1 MPGPNDFAAA
11 RVTDAASVASELALR
26 RQAAAG
32 HYGAASHAVALSAI
46 REIIS
51 MSTTA
56 LTFAPRE
63 VSIERRID
71 GTLVLSS
78 PLEWTPCDWR
88 ITDFLPRWANA
99 VPDRVFL
106 AQRNAKGG
114 WDEITYSEA
123 WSQVQ
128 AVGQSLI
135 DMGAKPA
142 DKLAV
147 LSGNSIENAVISFA
161 AMSIGVIL
169 APISPNYTLMPGG
182 LARLKDVAEVLRPSF
197 VFVQS
202 GRDFSAGRAI
212 PELAAATW
220 ISVDGAPDTVPFQAL
235 TARTGNEGFERA
247 SRVVPCEAV
256 AKILFTS
263 GSTGFPKGVLNTHRM
278 MASSLQMGSLLVS
291 PPAVP
296 VQVEWLPWHHTMGS
310 NVILH
315 GILKNGGTLYI
326 DDGRPLPQLF
336 HKTVANLREISPT
349 AMFNV
354 PAGYNLL
361 CDAIENDLDLGA
373 SVFKRMDRL
382 SYAGAAIS
390 QGTLEKLYRLTFA
403 VTGRRIPV
411 MSGYGTTETA
421 PTISSTHWATDQP
434 GEIGLPAPGL
444 QLKLIPVSD
453 TYEARVKGPN
463 VTPGYL
469 ERPDLTERA
478 FDEEGFYRIGDT
490 VSFLDPQKPELG
502 LRFTGRIS
510 ENFKLANGTWVSI
523 GNMRAAILAA
533 TRGVLL
539 DIVVAGENREA
550 CALLCWLNP
559 TEAARVSKSLAADPT
574 CDPFVIQFLRDRFQE
589 YNETVGSSER
599 VCSFS
604 LLKDPP
610 SMAAGEITDK
620 AYVNQRA
627 VLKVRSE
634 QVERLYSNEPGR
646 DVVRV

>member
-1 MPGPNDFAAA
+1 
-11 RVTDAASVASELALR
+11 
-26 RQAAAG
+26 
-32 HYGAASHAVALSAI
+32 
-46 REIIS
+46 
-51 MSTTA
+51 MSTKA
-56 LTFAPRE
+56 LTFAPKD
-63 VSIERRID
+63 VWIARRTD
-71 GTLVLSS
+71 GTLILSS
-78 PLEWTPCDWR
+78 PIQLGECDWR
-88 ITDFLPRWANA
+88 ITDFLPIWANS
-99 VPDRVFL
+99 VPDRIFL

-114 WDEITYSEA
+114 WDEITYGEA

-135 DMGAKPA
+135 DMGAKPG

-182 LARLKDVAEVLRPSF
+182 LARLKDVAEALRPNF

-202 GRDFSAGRAI
+202 GSDYSAGRSIA
-212 PELAAATW
+212 ELAAATW
-220 ISVDGAPDTVPFQAL
+220 ISVDGAPDTVSFQAM
-235 TARTGNEGFERA
+235 TAMNGSDGFQRA
-247 SRVVPCEAV
+247 SSAVSCDAV

-291 PPAVP
+291 PPDTP

-315 GILKNGGTLYI
+315 SILKNGGTLYI

-361 CDAIENDLDLGA
+361 CDAIEKDPELGA
-373 SVFKRMDRL
+373 SVFKRMDRM

-390 QGTLEKLYRLTFA
+390 QGTLEKLYRLTFSI
-403 VTGRRIPV
+403 TGRRIPV

-421 PTISSTHWATDQP
+421 PTISTTHWATDQP

-469 ERPDLTERA
+469 GRPDLTEKA

-490 VSFLDPQKPELG
+490 VSFLDPEKPELG

-533 TRGVLL
+533 TRGMLL
-539 DIVVAGENREA
+539 DVVIAGENRES
-550 CALLCWLNP
+550 CALLCWLNS
-559 TEAARVSKSLAADPT
+559 TEAARISESPGSDLT
-574 CDPFVIQFLRDRFQE
+574 CDADVIEFLRQRFRE
-589 YNETVGSSER
+589 YNEAVGSSER
-599 VCSFS
+599 ICSFS
-604 LLKDPP
+604 LLKEPA

-627 VLKVRSE
+627 VLKHRSE
-634 QVERLYSNEPGR
+634 QVERLYCNETSR
-646 DVVRV
+646 DVIRV

>member
-1 MPGPNDFAAA
+1 MSTKALMFAA
-11 RVTDAASVASELALR
+11 REL
-26 RQAAAG
+26 
-32 HYGAASHAVALSAI
+32 
-46 REIIS
+46 
-51 MSTTA
+51 
-56 LTFAPRE
+56 
-63 VSIERRID
+63 SIERRTD

-78 PLEWTPCDWR
+78 PLELGKCDWR
-88 ITDFLPRWANA
+88 ITDFLPSWAHS
-99 VPDRVFL
+99 VPDRIFL
-106 AQRNAKGG
+106 AQRNANGE
-114 WDEITYSEA
+114 WDEITYGEA

-142 DKLAV
+142 DKLAI

-182 LARLKDVAEVLRPSF
+182 LARLKDIAETLRPNF

-202 GRDFSAGRAI
+202 GRDYSAGRSI

-220 ISVDGAPDTVPFQAL
+220 ISVDGAPDTVPFGAM
-235 TARTGNEGFERA
+235 TSRTESEGFADA
-247 SRVVPCEAV
+247 SRAVSCDAV

-278 MASSLQMGSLLVS
+278 MASSLQMASLLVS
-291 PPAVP
+291 PPDAP

-336 HKTVANLREISPT
+336 HKTIANLKEISPT

-361 CDAIENDLDLGA
+361 CEAIEIDLDLGA

-390 QGTLEKLYRLTFA
+390 QGTLEKLYRLTSSI
-403 VTGRRIPV
+403 TGRRIPV

-421 PTISSTHWATDQP
+421 PTISTTHWATDQP

-469 ERPDLTERA
+469 GRPDLTEKA

-539 DIVVAGENREA
+539 DIVIAGENCES

-559 TEAARVSKSLAADPT
+559 TEAARISKTPASDLT
-574 CDPFVIQFLRDRFQE
+574 CDPLVVQFLKNRLQE
-589 YNETVGSSER
+589 YNEAVGSSER
-599 VCSFS
+599 IYSFA

-610 SMAAGEITDK
+610 SLAAGEITDK

-627 VLKVRSE
+627 VLKNRSE
-634 QVERLYSNEPGR
+634 QVERLYWNEPDR
-646 DVVRV
+646 DVIRV

>member
-1 MPGPNDFAAA
+1 
-11 RVTDAASVASELALR
+11 
-26 RQAAAG
+26 
-32 HYGAASHAVALSAI
+32 
-46 REIIS
+46 
-51 MSTTA
+51 MSTKA

-63 VSIERRID
+63 LCIERRTD
-71 GTLVLSS
+71 GTLILSS
-78 PLEWTPCDWR
+78 PVELGECAWR
-88 ITDFLPRWANA
+88 ITDFLPTWANS
-99 VPDRVFL
+99 VPDRIFL
-106 AQRNAKGG
+106 AQRNARGG
-114 WDEITYSEA
+114 WDEITYGEA

-182 LARLKDVAEVLRPSF
+182 LARLKDVAEALRPNF
-197 VFVQS
+197 AFVQN
-202 GRDFSAGRAI
+202 GRDFSAGRSIA
-212 PELAAATW
+212 ELAAATW
-220 ISVDGAPDTVPFQAL
+220 ISVDGAPDTVPFHAM
-235 TARTGNEGFERA
+235 TAMSGSDGFERA
-247 SRVVPCEAV
+247 SSAVSSDAV

-291 PPAVP
+291 PPDTP

-315 GILKNGGTLYI
+315 SILKNGGTLYI

-336 HKTVANLREISPT
+336 HKTIANLREISPT

-354 PAGYNLL
+354 PAGYSLL
-361 CDAIENDLDLGA
+361 CDAIENDHELGA
-373 SVFKRMDRL
+373 SVFKRMDRM

-390 QGTLEKLYRLTFA
+390 GGTLEKLYRLTSSI
-403 VTGRRIPV
+403 TGRRIPV

-421 PTISSTHWATDQP
+421 PTISTTHWATDQP

-453 TYEARVKGPN
+453 TYEARVRGPN

-469 ERPDLTERA
+469 GRPDLTEKA

-490 VSFLDPQKPELG
+490 VSFLDPEKPELG

-539 DIVVAGENREA
+539 DIVVAGENRES

-559 TEAARVSKSLAADPT
+559 TEAARISKSSGSDLT
-574 CDPFVIQFLRDRFQE
+574 CDADVVEFLKQRFRE

-599 VCSFS
+599 ICSFS
-604 LLKDPP
+604 LLKEPA

-627 VLKVRSE
+627 VLKHRSE
-634 QVERLYSNEPGR
+634 QVERLYCNEASR
-646 DVVRV
+646 DVIRV

>member
-1 MPGPNDFAAA
+1 
-11 RVTDAASVASELALR
+11 
-26 RQAAAG
+26 
-32 HYGAASHAVALSAI
+32 
-46 REIIS
+46 
-51 MSTTA
+51 MSTHK

-63 VSIERRID
+63 LSIDTRSD
-71 GTLVLSS
+71 GTLILRS
-78 PLEWTPCDWR
+78 PIAWSPCEWR
-88 ITDFLPRWANA
+88 ITDFLPHWAGVA
-99 VPDRVFL
+99 SDRVFL
-106 AQRNAKGG
+106 AQRNQAGG
-114 WDEITYSEA
+114 WDEISYGEA
-123 WSQVQ
+123 WLQVQ

-135 DMGAKPA
+135 DLGATTG
-142 DKLAV
+142 DRLAI
-147 LSGNSIENAVISFA
+147 LSGNSIEHAIVAFA
-161 AMSIGVIL
+161 AMSIGVIV
-169 APISPNYTLMPGG
+169 APVSPNYSMMPGG
-182 LARLKDVAEVLRPSF
+182 LARLKDIAEVLQPRF

-202 GRDFSAGRAI
+202 GSQFSAGRAI

-220 ISVDGAPDTVPFQAL
+220 ISVDGAPETIPFRALAVKAPGDGFAQAAAAL
-235 TARTGNEGFERA
+235 
-247 SRVVPCEAV
+247 SCDAV

-263 GSTGFPKGVLNTHRM
+263 GSTGLPKGVLNTHRM
-278 MASSLQMGSLLVS
+278 MASALQMGILLVS
-291 PPAVP
+291 PSPHP
-296 VQVEWLPWHHTMGS
+296 IQVEWLPWHHTMGG

-336 HKTVANLREISPT
+336 HKTIANLTEISPT

-361 CDAIENDLDLGA
+361 CEAIERDADIGA
-373 SVFKRMDRL
+373 RVFKRMDRL

-390 QGTLEKLYRLTFA
+390 EGTLEKLYWLTSSI
-403 VTGRRIPV
+403 TGRQIPV

-421 PTISSTHWATDQP
+421 PTISTTHWATDQP

-453 TYEARVKGPN
+453 TYEVRVKGPN

-469 ERPDLTERA
+469 GRPDLTAMA

-490 VSFLDPQKPELG
+490 VSFIDPDRPERG

-523 GNMRAAILAA
+523 GAMRASILAA

-539 DIVVAGENREA
+539 DIVVAGENRDS
-550 CALLCWLNP
+550 CTLLCWLNP
-559 TEAARVSKSLAADPT
+559 AEAKRVAMDPDSDLTADPG
-574 CDPFVIQFLRDRFQE
+574 VAAFLKDRLSE
-589 YNETVGSSER
+589 YNATVGSSER
-599 VCSFS
+599 VCAFL
-604 LLKDPP
+604 LLKEPA

-627 VLKVRSE
+627 VLKHRGE
-634 QVERLYSNEPGR
+634 HVERLYAAEPAR
-646 DVVRV
+646 EVVRL

>member
-1 MPGPNDFAAA
+1 
-11 RVTDAASVASELALR
+11 
-26 RQAAAG
+26 
-32 HYGAASHAVALSAI
+32 
-46 REIIS
+46 
-51 MSTTA
+51 MSTKA

-63 VSIERRID
+63 LCIERRPD
-71 GTLVLSS
+71 GTLILSS
-78 PLEWTPCDWR
+78 PLEWKPCDWR
-88 ITDFLPRWANA
+88 ITDFLPSWADA

-114 WDEITYSEA
+114 WDEITYGEA

-182 LARLKDVAEVLRPSF
+182 LARLEDIAEVLRPSF

-202 GRDFSAGRAI
+202 GRDFSAGRSIA
-212 PELAAATW
+212 ELAAATW
-220 ISVDGAPDTVPFQAL
+220 ISVDGAPDTVPFRTL
-235 TARTGNEGFERA
+235 TGRTGSEGFARA
-247 SRVVPCEAV
+247 SRAVSCDAV

-278 MASSLQMGSLLVS
+278 MASALEMGSLLVS
-291 PPAVP
+291 PQAAP

-315 GILKNGGTLYI
+315 SILKNGGTLYI

-336 HKTVANLREISPT
+336 HKTVANLKEISPT

-361 CDAIENDLDLGA
+361 CDAVEKDLDLGA

-390 QGTLEKLYRLTFA
+390 QATLEKLYRLTSSI
-403 VTGRRIPV
+403 TGRRIPV

-421 PTISSTHWATDQP
+421 PTISTTHWATDQP

-444 QLKLIPVSD
+444 QLKLIPVSY

-469 ERPDLTERA
+469 GRPDLTERA

-490 VSFLDPQKPELG
+490 VSFLDPEKPELG

-559 TEAARVSKSLAADPT
+559 TEAARISQTPAPDLT
-574 CDPFVIQFLRDRFQE
+574 CDPLVIQFLKDRFRD

-599 VCSFS
+599 ICSFS

-634 QVERLYSNEPGR
+634 QVEHLYANEPSR

>member
-1 MPGPNDFAAA
+1 
-11 RVTDAASVASELALR
+11 
-26 RQAAAG
+26 
-32 HYGAASHAVALSAI
+32 
-46 REIIS
+46 

-63 VSIERRID
+63 VSIERRTD
-71 GTLVLSS
+71 GALILSS
-78 PLEWTPCDWR
+78 ALEWKPCDWR
-88 ITDFLPRWANA
+88 ITDFLPIWADA
-99 VPDRVFL
+99 APDRVFL
-106 AQRNAKGG
+106 AQRNTKGG
-114 WDEITYSEA
+114 WDEITYGEA

-128 AVGQSLI
+128 AAGQSLI
-135 DMGAKPA
+135 EMGAKSA
-142 DKLAV
+142 DKLAI
-147 LSGNSIENAVISFA
+147 LSGNSIENALISFA

-182 LARLKDVAEVLRPSF
+182 LARLKDIAEVLRPRF

-202 GRDFSAGRAI
+202 ARDFSAGRSIA
-212 PELAAATW
+212 ELAAATW
-220 ISVDGAPDTVPFQAL
+220 ISVDDATDTVPLRTL
-235 TARTGNEGFERA
+235 TARTGKDGFAQA
-247 SRVVPCEAV
+247 SRAVSCDDV

-291 PPAVP
+291 PPAAP

-315 GILKNGGTLYI
+315 SILKNGGTLYI
-326 DDGRPLPQLF
+326 DDGRPMPQLF
-336 HKTVANLREISPT
+336 HKTVANLKEISPT

-361 CDAIENDLDLGA
+361 CDAIEKDPDLGV

-390 QGTLEKLYRLTFA
+390 QGTLEKLYRLTSSI
-403 VTGRRIPV
+403 TGRRIPV

-421 PTISSTHWATDQP
+421 PTISTTHWATDQP

-453 TYEARVKGPN
+453 TYEARVRGPN

-469 ERPDLTERA
+469 GRPDLTERA

-533 TRGVLL
+533 TCGVLL

-550 CALLCWLNP
+550 CMLLCWLNS
-559 TEAARVSKSLAADPT
+559 TEAARISKAPAGDLT
-574 CDPFVIQFLRDRFQE
+574 CDPLVIQFLKDRFRD

-599 VCSFS
+599 ICSFF

-627 VLKVRSE
+627 VLKVRAE
-634 QVERLYSNEPGR
+634 QVERLYANDPGP
-646 DVVRV
+646 DVIRV

>member
-1 MPGPNDFAAA
+1 MAAA
-11 RVTDAASVASELALR
+11 VGDQVGTAASLARKPIDGSRYPSGLR
-26 RQAAAG
+26 AWRTAQ
-32 HYGAASHAVALSAI
+32 HARSTHPPNSGDHF
-46 REIIS
+46 S
-51 MSTTA
+51 MSKA
-56 LTFAPRE
+56 LTFAPKE
-63 VSIERRID
+63 LSIDRRTD
-71 GTLVLSS
+71 GTLILSS
-78 PLEWTPCDWR
+78 PLELGECAWR
-88 ITDFLPRWANA
+88 ITDFLPIWAKSA
-99 VPDRVFL
+99 PDRIFL

-114 WDEITYSEA
+114 WDEISYSEA
-123 WSQVQ
+123 WLQVQ

-142 DKLAV
+142 DRLAV

-182 LARLKDVAEVLRPSF
+182 LARLKDVAEALRPNF
-197 VFVQS
+197 VFIQS
-202 GRDFSAGRAI
+202 GRDYSAGRSIA
-212 PELAAATW
+212 ELAAATW
-220 ISVDGAPDTVPFQAL
+220 ISVDGAPDTVPFQAM
-235 TARTGNEGFERA
+235 TAIRGSDGFERA
-247 SRVVPCEAV
+247 SGAVSCDAV

-291 PPAVP
+291 PPDTP

-315 GILKNGGTLYI
+315 SILKNGGTLYI

-336 HKTVANLREISPT
+336 HKTIANLREVSPT

-361 CDAIENDLDLGA
+361 CDAIENDRELGA
-373 SVFKRMDRL
+373 SVFKRMDRM

-390 QGTLEKLYRLTFA
+390 ESTLEKLYRLTSSI
-403 VTGRRIPV
+403 TGRRIPV

-421 PTISSTHWATDQP
+421 PTISTTHWATDQP

-469 ERPDLTERA
+469 GRPDLTEKA

-490 VSFLDPQKPELG
+490 VSFLDPEKPELG

-523 GNMRAAILAA
+523 GNLRAAILAA

-539 DIVVAGENREA
+539 DVVVAGENRES

-559 TEAARVSKSLAADPT
+559 TEAARISKSSGSDLT
-574 CDPFVIQFLRDRFQE
+574 CDADVVEFLKQRFRE
-589 YNETVGSSER
+589 YNETVGSSDR
-599 VCSFS
+599 ICSFS
-604 LLKDPP
+604 LLKEPA

-627 VLKVRSE
+627 VLKHRSE
-634 QVERLYSNEPGR
+634 LVERLYCNETSR
-646 DVVRV
+646 DVIRV

>member
-1 MPGPNDFAAA
+1 
-11 RVTDAASVASELALR
+11 
-26 RQAAAG
+26 
-32 HYGAASHAVALSAI
+32 
-46 REIIS
+46 

-63 VSIERRID
+63 VSIERRPD
-71 GTLVLSS
+71 GTLILSS

-99 VPDRVFL
+99 VPDRIFL

-114 WDEITYSEA
+114 WDEITYGEA

-128 AVGQSLI
+128 AVGQGLI
-135 DMGAKPA
+135 DMGARPA

-161 AMSIGVIL
+161 AMSIGVVL
-169 APISPNYTLMPGG
+169 APISPNYTVMPGG
-182 LARLKDVAEVLRPSF
+182 LARLKDIAEVLRPSF

-212 PELAAATW
+212 PDLAAATW
-220 ISVDGAPDTVPFQAL
+220 ISVDGAPDTVPFQVLA
-235 TARTGNEGFERA
+235 ARTGREGFERA
-247 SRVVPCEAV
+247 SREVSCDAV

-291 PPAVP
+291 PPDAP

-315 GILKNGGTLYI
+315 GILRNSGTLYI
-326 DDGRPLPQLF
+326 DDGRPLPHLF
-336 HKTVANLREISPT
+336 HKTVENLREISPT

-390 QGTLEKLYRLTFA
+390 QDTLEKLYRLTFA
-403 VTGRRIPV
+403 ATGRRIPV

-421 PTISSTHWATDQP
+421 PTISTTHWATDQP

-469 ERPDLTERA
+469 GRPDLTEKA

-490 VSFLDPQKPELG
+490 VSFLDPQRPERG

-539 DIVVAGENREA
+539 DIVVAGENRET

-559 TEAARVSKSLAADPT
+559 TEAGRISKTAAVDLS
-574 CDPFVIQFLRDRFQE
+574 CDPVVVQFLKDRFRE
-589 YNETVGSSER
+589 YNEAVGSSER
-599 VCSFS
+599 VCAFS

-627 VLKVRSE
+627 VLKVRAE
-634 QVERLYSNEPGR
+634 QVERLYANEPCR
-646 DVVRV
+646 EVARV

>member
-1 MPGPNDFAAA
+1 MPLPA
-11 RVTDAASVASELALR
+11 
-26 RQAAAG
+26 
-32 HYGAASHAVALSAI
+32 AI
-46 REIIS
+46 RTTACAQRAIALQQVKEIIW
-51 MSTTA
+51 MSKT
-56 LTFAPRE
+56 LTFAARE
-63 VSIERRID
+63 VSIAPRPD
-71 GTLVLSS
+71 GTLILSS
-78 PLEWTPCDWR
+78 PIEWTPCEWR
-88 ITDFLPRWANA
+88 ITEFLPHWAA
-99 VPDRVFL
+99 AAPDHIFL
-106 AQRNAKGG
+106 GQRNSQGK
-114 WDEITYSEA
+114 WDEITYGQA

-135 DMGAKPA
+135 EMGAKPG
-142 DKLAV
+142 DNLAV

-161 AMSIGVIL
+161 AMSIGVVL
-169 APISPNYTLMPGG
+169 APISPNYSLMPGG
-182 LARLKDVAEVLRPSF
+182 LARLKDIAEVLRPKF

-202 GRDFSAGRAI
+202 GREFSAGRVI
-212 PELAAATW
+212 PELDSATW
-220 ISVDGAPDTVPFQAL
+220 ISVDGAPATVPFSAM
-235 TARTGNEGFERA
+235 TDRTGSEGFAEAARKV
-247 SRVVPCEAV
+247 SCDAV

-291 PPAVP
+291 APEAP

-326 DDGRPLPQLF
+326 DDGRPLPRLF
-336 HKTVANLREISPT
+336 HKTLANLQEISPT

-361 CDAIENDLDLGA
+361 CDAVEKDPDLGK
-373 SVFKRMDRL
+373 SIFRRMDRL

-390 QGTLEKLYRLTFA
+390 QNTLERLYRLTSSI
-403 VTGRRIPV
+403 TGRQIPV

-421 PTISSTHWATDQP
+421 PTISTTHWATDQP

-453 TYEARVKGPN
+453 TYEVRVKGPN

-469 ERPDLTERA
+469 GRPDLTAQA

-490 VSFLDPQKPELG
+490 VSFMDPQKPERG

-510 ENFKLANGTWVSI
+510 ENFKLANGTWVAI

-539 DIVVAGENREA
+539 DVVVAGENRR
-550 CALLCWLNP
+550 CCSLLCWLNP
-559 TEAARVSKSLAADPT
+559 TEASRISKDRSTDLNSDPE
-574 CDPFVIQFLRDRFQE
+574 VIQFLRERVHE
-589 YNETVGSSER
+589 YNETVGSSEQIH
-599 VCSFS
+599 SFS
-604 LLKDPP
+604 LLKEPP
-610 SMAAGEITDK
+610 SIAAGEITDK

-627 VLKVRSE
+627 VLKARAE
-634 QVERLYSNEPGR
+634 QVERLYSVEPCQ
-646 DVVRV
+646 DVIVV

>member
-1 MPGPNDFAAA
+1 M
-11 RVTDAASVASELALR
+11 
-26 RQAAAG
+26 
-32 HYGAASHAVALSAI
+32 
-46 REIIS
+46 S
-51 MSTTA
+51 MTA

-63 VSIERRID
+63 LCIERRSD
-71 GTLVLSS
+71 GALILTS
-78 PLEWTPCDWR
+78 PLEWKPCGWR
-88 ITDFLPRWANA
+88 ITDFLPSWADA
-99 VPDRVFL
+99 APDRIFL

-114 WDEITYSEA
+114 WDEITYANA

-169 APISPNYTLMPGG
+169 APISPNYSLMPGG
-182 LARLKDVAEVLRPSF
+182 IARLKDVAEVLRPNF

-202 GRDFSAGRAI
+202 GRDFSAGRSI

-220 ISVDGAPDTVPFQAL
+220 ISVDDAADMVPFRAL
-235 TARTGNEGFERA
+235 TDRTRTEGFAKA
-247 SRVVPCEAV
+247 SRAVSCDDV

-291 PPAVP
+291 PPAAP

-315 GILKNGGTLYI
+315 SILKNGGTLYI
-326 DDGRPLPQLF
+326 DDGRPMPQLF
-336 HKTVANLREISPT
+336 HKTLANLKEISPT

-361 CDAIENDLDLGA
+361 CDAIEKDSELGA

-390 QGTLEKLYRLTFA
+390 QGTLEKLYRLMSSI
-403 VTGRRIPV
+403 TGRRIPV

-421 PTISSTHWATDQP
+421 PTISTTHWATDRP

-469 ERPDLTERA
+469 GRPDLTEKA

-539 DIVVAGENREA
+539 DVVVAGENREA

-559 TEAARVSKSLAADPT
+559 TEAARISAAPAEDLT
-574 CDPFVIQFLRDRFQE
+574 CDSLVIQFLKGRFRD
-589 YNETVGSSER
+589 YNETVGSSEKI
-599 VCSFS
+599 CSFV

-620 AYVNQRA
+620 AYINQRA

-634 QVERLYSNEPGR
+634 QVERLFANESGQ

>member
-1 MPGPNDFAAA
+1 M
-11 RVTDAASVASELALR
+11 
-26 RQAAAG
+26 
-32 HYGAASHAVALSAI
+32 
-46 REIIS
+46 S
-51 MSTTA
+51 MTA

-63 VSIERRID
+63 LCIERRSD
-71 GTLVLSS
+71 GVLILTS
-78 PLEWTPCDWR
+78 PLEWKPCDWR
-88 ITDFLPRWANA
+88 ITDFLPRWADA
-99 VPDRVFL
+99 APDRVFL
-106 AQRNAKGG
+106 AQRNVKGG
-114 WDEITYSEA
+114 WDEISYVEA

-128 AVGQSLI
+128 ALGQSLI

-182 LARLKDVAEVLRPSF
+182 IARLKDVAEVLRPDF

-202 GRDFSAGRAI
+202 GRDFSAGRSI

-220 ISVDGAPDTVPFQAL
+220 ISVDGAPDTVSFRAL
-235 TARTGNEGFERA
+235 TDRTGTEGFAKA
-247 SRVVPCEAV
+247 SRAVSCDDV

-291 PPAVP
+291 PPAAP
-296 VQVEWLPWHHTMGS
+296 IQVEWLPWHHTMGS

-326 DDGRPLPQLF
+326 DDGRPMPQLF
-336 HKTVANLREISPT
+336 HKTLANLKEISPT

-361 CDAIENDLDLGA
+361 CDAIEKDSELGA

-390 QGTLEKLYRLTFA
+390 QGTLEKLYRLTSSI
-403 VTGRRIPV
+403 TGRRIPV

-421 PTISSTHWATDQP
+421 PTISTTHWATDQP

-469 ERPDLTERA
+469 GRPDLTEKA

-539 DIVVAGENREA
+539 DIVIAGENREA

-559 TEAARVSKSLAADPT
+559 TEAARISAAPAEDLACDSL
-574 CDPFVIQFLRDRFQE
+574 VIQFLKDRFRD
-589 YNETVGSSER
+589 YNETVGSSEKI
-599 VCSFS
+599 CSFV

-634 QVERLYSNEPGR
+634 QVEGLFANEPGQ

>member
-1 MPGPNDFAAA
+1 
-11 RVTDAASVASELALR
+11 L
-26 RQAAAG
+26 
-32 HYGAASHAVALSAI
+32 
-46 REIIS
+46 
-51 MSTTA
+51 
-56 LTFAPRE
+56 
-63 VSIERRID
+63 
-71 GTLVLSS
+71 
-78 PLEWTPCDWR
+78 
-88 ITDFLPRWANA
+88 
-99 VPDRVFL
+99 
-106 AQRNAKGG
+106 
-114 WDEITYSEA
+114 
-123 WSQVQ
+123 
-128 AVGQSLI
+128 
-135 DMGAKPA
+135 
-142 DKLAV
+142 
-147 LSGNSIENAVISFA
+147 
-161 AMSIGVIL
+161 
-169 APISPNYTLMPGG
+169 SPN
-182 LARLKDVAEVLRPSF
+182 F

-202 GRDFSAGRAI
+202 GHDFSAGRSI

-220 ISVDGAPDTVPFQAL
+220 ISVDGAPDTVPFRTL
-235 TARTGNEGFERA
+235 TARNGSDGFERA
-247 SRVVPCEAV
+247 SRAVSCDAV

-291 PPAVP
+291 PPDVP

-315 GILKNGGTLYI
+315 SILKNGGTLYI
-326 DDGRPLPQLF
+326 DDGRPVPQLF
-336 HKTVANLREISPT
+336 HKTVANLKEISPT

-361 CDAIENDLDLGA
+361 CDAIENDHALGA
-373 SVFKRMDRL
+373 SVFNRVDRL

-390 QGTLEKLYRLTFA
+390 LATLEKLYRLTLSI
-403 VTGRRIPV
+403 TGRRIPV

-421 PTISSTHWATDQP
+421 PTISTTYWATDQP

-469 ERPDLTERA
+469 GRPDLTEKA

-490 VSFLDPQKPELG
+490 VSFLDPANPKLG

-539 DIVVAGENREA
+539 DIVVAGENLQS

-559 TEAARVSKSLAADPT
+559 TEAARISKTPAPDLT
-574 CDPFVIQFLRDRFQE
+574 CDPLVIQFLKDRFRE
-589 YNETVGSSER
+589 YNENVGSSEKIY
-599 VCSFS
+599 SFS

-610 SMAAGEITDK
+610 SLAAGEITDK

-627 VLKVRSE
+627 VLKNRSE
-634 QVERLYSNEPGR
+634 LAERLYGNEASR
-646 DVVRV
+646 DVIRV

>member
-1 MPGPNDFAAA
+1 
-11 RVTDAASVASELALR
+11 
-26 RQAAAG
+26 
-32 HYGAASHAVALSAI
+32 
-46 REIIS
+46 

-71 GTLVLSS
+71 GTLIMSS

-99 VPDRVFL
+99 VPDRIFL

-114 WDEITYSEA
+114 WDETTYGDA

-128 AVGQSLI
+128 AAGQSLI
-135 DMGAKPA
+135 DMGAKAA

-182 LARLKDVAEVLRPSF
+182 LARLKDVAEVLRPRF
-197 VFVQS
+197 VFAQS
-202 GRDFSAGRAI
+202 ARDFSAGRSIA
-212 PELAAATW
+212 ELAAATW
-220 ISVDGAPDTVPFQAL
+220 ISVDDAPDTIPLRVMTDQA
-235 TARTGNEGFERA
+235 RNEGFARA
-247 SRVVPCEAV
+247 SRAVSCEDV

-291 PPAVP
+291 PPVAP

-315 GILKNGGTLYI
+315 SILKNGGTLYI
-326 DDGRPLPQLF
+326 DDGRPVPQLF
-336 HKTVANLREISPT
+336 HKTVANLKEISPT

-361 CDAIENDLDLGA
+361 CDAIEKDLELGA
-373 SVFKRMDRL
+373 NVFRRIDRL

-390 QGTLEKLYRLTFA
+390 QSTLERLYRLTSSI
-403 VTGRRIPV
+403 TGRHIPV

-421 PTISSTHWATDQP
+421 PTISTTHWATDRP

-453 TYEARVKGPN
+453 TYEARVRGPN

-469 ERPDLTERA
+469 GRPDLTERA

-523 GNMRAAILAA
+523 GNMRAAILTA

-559 TEAARVSKSLAADPT
+559 TEAARMSNTSAGDLISDPL
-574 CDPFVIQFLRDRFQE
+574 VLEFLKDRFRD

-599 VCSFS
+599 IYAFA

-634 QVERLYSNEPGR
+634 QVEGLYADEPGP
-646 DVVRV
+646 DVIRV

>member
-1 MPGPNDFAAA
+1 
-11 RVTDAASVASELALR
+11 
-26 RQAAAG
+26 
-32 HYGAASHAVALSAI
+32 
-46 REIIS
+46 
-51 MSTTA
+51 MSTKA
-56 LTFAPRE
+56 LTFAARE
-63 VSIERRID
+63 LSIERRTD

-78 PLEWTPCDWR
+78 PLELGKCDWR
-88 ITDFLPRWANA
+88 ITDFLPSWAGS

-106 AQRNAKGG
+106 AQRNANGG

-123 WSQVQ
+123 WLQVQ

-142 DKLAV
+142 DKLAI

-182 LARLKDVAEVLRPSF
+182 LARLKDIAEALRPNF

-202 GRDFSAGRAI
+202 ASGFSAGRSI

-220 ISVDGAPDTVPFQAL
+220 ISVDGGLDTAPFGAL
-235 TARTGNEGFERA
+235 TSRTGSEGFADA
-247 SRVVPCEAV
+247 SRAISCDAV

-291 PPAVP
+291 PPDAP

-336 HKTVANLREISPT
+336 HKTVANLKEISPT

-361 CDAIENDLDLGA
+361 CDAIENDRDLGA
-373 SVFKRMDRL
+373 SVFRRMDRL

-390 QGTLEKLYRLTFA
+390 QGTLEKLYRLSSSI
-403 VTGRRIPV
+403 TGRRIPV

-421 PTISSTHWATDQP
+421 PTISTTHWATDQP

-444 QLKLIPVSD
+444 KLKLIPVSD

-469 ERPDLTERA
+469 GRPDLTEKA

-510 ENFKLANGTWVSI
+510 ENFKLTNGTWVSI

-533 TRGVLL
+533 ARGVLL
-539 DIVVAGENREA
+539 DIVVAGENRES

-559 TEAARVSKSLAADPT
+559 TEAARISKTPASDLT
-574 CDPFVIQFLRDRFQE
+574 CDPLVIQFLKDRFQE

-599 VCSFS
+599 ICSFS

-610 SMAAGEITDK
+610 SLAAGEITDK

-627 VLKVRSE
+627 VLKHRSD
-634 QVERLYSNEPGR
+634 QVERLYCNEANR
-646 DVVRV
+646 DVIQV

>member
-1 MPGPNDFAAA
+1 
-11 RVTDAASVASELALR
+11 
-26 RQAAAG
+26 
-32 HYGAASHAVALSAI
+32 
-46 REIIS
+46 

-56 LTFAPRE
+56 LKFAPRE
-63 VSIERRID
+63 LRIERRSD

-78 PLEWTPCDWR
+78 PLEWKPCDWR
-88 ITDFLPRWANA
+88 ITDFLPRWADAAPN
-99 VPDRVFL
+99 RVFL
-106 AQRNAKGG
+106 AQRDVKGG
-114 WDEITYSEA
+114 WDEITYGEA
-123 WSQVQ
+123 WSRVQ

-142 DKLAV
+142 DKLAI

-161 AMSIGVIL
+161 AMSMGVIL

-182 LARLKDVAEVLRPSF
+182 LARLKEVAEVLRPNF
-197 VFVQS
+197 VFAQS
-202 GRDFSAGRAI
+202 GRDFSAGRSI
-212 PELAAATW
+212 PELATATW
-220 ISVDGAPDTVPFQAL
+220 ISVDGAPDTVPFRAL
-235 TARTGNEGFERA
+235 TDGAGNEGFAQA
-247 SRVVPCEAV
+247 SRAVSCDHV

-263 GSTGFPKGVLNTHRM
+263 GSTGSPKGVLNTHRM
-278 MASSLQMGSLLVS
+278 MASSLQMSTQLVS
-291 PPAVP
+291 PPAAP
-296 VQVEWLPWHHTMGS
+296 IQVEWLPWHHTMGS

-326 DDGRPLPQLF
+326 DDGRPVPQLF
-336 HKTVANLREISPT
+336 HKTLANLKEISPT

-361 CDAIENDLDLGA
+361 CDAIEKDPELGA
-373 SVFKRMDRL
+373 SVFKRMDRMT
-382 SYAGAAIS
+382 YAGAAIS
-390 QGTLEKLYRLTFA
+390 QDTLEKLYRLTSSIA
-403 VTGRRIPV
+403 GRRIPV

-421 PTISSTHWATDQP
+421 PTISTTHWATDRP

-444 QLKLIPVSD
+444 QLKLLPVSD

-469 ERPDLTERA
+469 GRPDLTERA

-490 VSFLDPQKPELG
+490 VSFLDPDRPELG

-550 CALLCWLNP
+550 CGLLCWLNP
-559 TEAARVSKSLAADPT
+559 TEAARISAAPAGDLT
-574 CDPFVIQFLRDRFQE
+574 CDPLVIQFLKDRFRD
-589 YNETVGSSER
+589 YNETTGSSEKI
-599 VCSFS
+599 CSFI

-634 QVERLYSNEPGR
+634 QVERLYTREPAP
-646 DVVRV
+646 DVIRV

>member
-1 MPGPNDFAAA
+1 
-11 RVTDAASVASELALR
+11 
-26 RQAAAG
+26 
-32 HYGAASHAVALSAI
+32 
-46 REIIS
+46 
-51 MSTTA
+51 MSTKA
-56 LTFAPRE
+56 LTFAARE
-63 VSIERRID
+63 LSIERRTD
-71 GTLVLSS
+71 GTLILSS
-78 PLEWTPCDWR
+78 PLELGKCDWR
-88 ITDFLPRWANA
+88 ITDFLPSWAHS
-99 VPDRVFL
+99 VPDRIFL
-106 AQRNAKGG
+106 AQRNANGK
-114 WDEITYSEA
+114 WDEITYGEA

-135 DMGAKPA
+135 EMGAKPA
-142 DKLAV
+142 DKLAI

-161 AMSIGVIL
+161 AMSIGVII

-182 LARLKDVAEVLRPSF
+182 LARLKDIAEALRPTF

-202 GRDFSAGRAI
+202 GRDFSAGRSI
-212 PELAAATW
+212 PELATSTW
-220 ISVDGAPDTVPFQAL
+220 ISVDGAPDTVPFGAL
-235 TARTGNEGFERA
+235 SSPTDNEGFADA
-247 SRVVPCEAV
+247 SRAISCDAV

-263 GSTGFPKGVLNTHRM
+263 GSTGLPKGVLNTHRM
-278 MASSLQMGSLLVS
+278 MATSLQMGSLLVS
-291 PPAVP
+291 PADAP

-390 QGTLEKLYRLTFA
+390 QGTLEKLYRLTSSI
-403 VTGRRIPV
+403 TGRKIPV

-421 PTISSTHWATDQP
+421 PTISTTHWATDQP

-469 ERPDLTERA
+469 GRPDLTEKA

-539 DIVVAGENREA
+539 DIVVAGENCES

-559 TEAARVSKSLAADPT
+559 TETARISKTSASDLTSDPL
-574 CDPFVIQFLRDRFQE
+574 VVQFLKDRFKE
-589 YNETVGSSER
+589 YNETVGSSEKIY
-599 VCSFS
+599 SFS

-610 SMAAGEITDK
+610 SLAAGEITDK

-627 VLKVRSE
+627 VLKNRSE
-634 QVERLYSNEPGR
+634 QVERLYWKDPNQ
-646 DVVRV
+646 DVIWV

>member
-1 MPGPNDFAAA
+1 M
-11 RVTDAASVASELALR
+11 
-26 RQAAAG
+26 
-32 HYGAASHAVALSAI
+32 
-46 REIIS
+46 S
-51 MSTTA
+51 MTA

-63 VSIERRID
+63 LCIERRSD
-71 GTLVLSS
+71 GVLILTS
-78 PLEWTPCDWR
+78 PLEWKPCDWR
-88 ITDFLPRWANA
+88 ITDFLPRWADA
-99 VPDRVFL
+99 APDRVFL
-106 AQRNAKGG
+106 AQRNVKGG
-114 WDEITYSEA
+114 WDEISYVEA

-128 AVGQSLI
+128 ALGQSLI

-182 LARLKDVAEVLRPSF
+182 IARLKDVAEVLRPDF

-202 GRDFSAGRAI
+202 GRDFSAGRSI

-220 ISVDGAPDTVPFQAL
+220 ISVDGAPDTVSFRAL
-235 TARTGNEGFERA
+235 TDRTGTEGFAKA
-247 SRVVPCEAV
+247 SRAVSCDDV

-291 PPAVP
+291 PPAAP
-296 VQVEWLPWHHTMGS
+296 IQVEWLPWHHTMGS

-326 DDGRPLPQLF
+326 DDGRPMPQLF
-336 HKTVANLREISPT
+336 HKTLANLKEISPT

-361 CDAIENDLDLGA
+361 CDAIEKDSELGA

-390 QGTLEKLYRLTFA
+390 QGTLEKLYRLTSSI
-403 VTGRRIPV
+403 TGRRIPV

-421 PTISSTHWATDQP
+421 PTISTTHWATDQP

-469 ERPDLTERA
+469 GRPDLTEKA
-478 FDEEGFYRIGDT
+478 FDEEGFYRIGDM

-539 DIVVAGENREA
+539 DIVIAGENREA

-559 TEAARVSKSLAADPT
+559 TEAARISAAPAEDLACDSL
-574 CDPFVIQFLRDRFQE
+574 VIQFLKDRFRD
-589 YNETVGSSER
+589 YNETVGSSEKI
-599 VCSFS
+599 CSFV
-604 LLKDPP
+604 LVKDPP

-634 QVERLYSNEPGR
+634 QVEGLFANEPGQ

>member
-1 MPGPNDFAAA
+1 
-11 RVTDAASVASELALR
+11 
-26 RQAAAG
+26 
-32 HYGAASHAVALSAI
+32 
-46 REIIS
+46 
-51 MSTTA
+51 MSTKP
-56 LTFAPRE
+56 LTFAPRKL
-63 VSIERRID
+63 SIERRAD
-71 GTLVLSS
+71 GTLILSS
-78 PLEWTPCDWR
+78 PLKLEKCDWR
-88 ITDFLPRWANA
+88 ITDFLPIWASS
-99 VPDRVFL
+99 VPDRNFL

-114 WDEITYSEA
+114 WDEITYHEA

-142 DKLAV
+142 DKLAI

-161 AMSIGVIL
+161 AMSIGVII

-182 LARLKDVAEVLRPSF
+182 LARLKDIAEALRPNF

-202 GRDFSAGRAI
+202 ASDFSAGRSI
-212 PELAAATW
+212 PELAASTW
-220 ISVDGAPDTVPFQAL
+220 ISVDGALDTLPFGAL
-235 TARTGNEGFERA
+235 KSRTGSEGFAEA
-247 SRVVPCEAV
+247 SLAVSCDAV

-278 MASSLQMGSLLVS
+278 MASSLQMGSQLVS
-291 PPAVP
+291 PPDAP

-336 HKTVANLREISPT
+336 HKTVANLKEISPT

-361 CDAIENDLDLGA
+361 CGAIENDRDLGA
-373 SVFKRMDRL
+373 SVFKRVDRL

-390 QGTLEKLYRLTFA
+390 QATLEKLYRLTSSI
-403 VTGRRIPV
+403 TGRRIPV

-421 PTISSTHWATDQP
+421 PTISTTHWATDRP

-463 VTPGYL
+463 VTSGYL
-469 ERPDLTERA
+469 GRPDLTEQA

-523 GNMRAAILAA
+523 GNMRAAILAV

-539 DIVVAGENREA
+539 DLVVAGENRES

-559 TEAARVSKSLAADPT
+559 AEAARISKTSALTSDPLI
-574 CDPFVIQFLRDRFQE
+574 VQFLKDRFRE

-599 VCSFS
+599 IRSFS
-604 LLKDPP
+604 LLKDPA

-627 VLKVRSE
+627 VLSHRSCC
-634 QVERLYSNEPGR
+634 VERLYAEPPSE
-646 DVVRV
+646 DVIVI

>member
-1 MPGPNDFAAA
+1 
-11 RVTDAASVASELALR
+11 
-26 RQAAAG
+26 
-32 HYGAASHAVALSAI
+32 
-46 REIIS
+46 
-51 MSTTA
+51 MSTKA

-63 VSIERRID
+63 VSIERRPD
-71 GTLVLSS
+71 GALILSS
-78 PLEWTPCDWR
+78 PLEWKPCDWR
-88 ITDFLPRWANA
+88 ITDFLPSWASA
-99 VPDRVFL
+99 TPDRIFL

-114 WDEITYSEA
+114 WDEITYGEA

-128 AVGQSLI
+128 AVGQSLL
-135 DMGAKPA
+135 DLGAKPA
-142 DKLAV
+142 DKLAI
-147 LSGNSIENAVISFA
+147 LSGNSIENAVVSFA

-169 APISPNYTLMPGG
+169 ASISPNYTLMPGG
-182 LARLKDVAEVLRPSF
+182 LARLKDIAEVLRPSF

-202 GRDFSAGRAI
+202 GREFSAGRTI

-220 ISVDGAPDTVPFQAL
+220 ISVDGAPDTVPFQTL
-235 TARTGNEGFERA
+235 TAKTACDGFAGA
-247 SRVVPCEAV
+247 SRAVSCDAV

-278 MASSLQMGSLLVS
+278 MASSLQMGSQLVS
-291 PPAVP
+291 PPAAP

-336 HKTVANLREISPT
+336 HKTVANLKEVSPT

-361 CDAIENDLDLGA
+361 CDAVERDLDLGA
-373 SVFKRMDRL
+373 SVFKRMDRM

-390 QGTLEKLYRLTFA
+390 KDTLEKLYRLTLS

-421 PTISSTHWATDQP
+421 PTISTTHWATDRP

-444 QLKLIPVSD
+444 RLKLIPVSD
-453 TYEARVKGPN
+453 TYEVRVKGPN

-469 ERPDLTERA
+469 GRPDLTEMA

-539 DIVVAGENREA
+539 DMVVAGENREA

-559 TEAARVSKSLAADPT
+559 TEAARISKTPGADLT
-574 CDPFVIQFLRDRFQE
+574 SDPAVVGFLQDRFRD

-599 VCSFS
+599 ICSFV

-634 QVERLYSNEPGR
+634 HVERLYTLEAGA
-646 DVVRV
+646 DVIRV